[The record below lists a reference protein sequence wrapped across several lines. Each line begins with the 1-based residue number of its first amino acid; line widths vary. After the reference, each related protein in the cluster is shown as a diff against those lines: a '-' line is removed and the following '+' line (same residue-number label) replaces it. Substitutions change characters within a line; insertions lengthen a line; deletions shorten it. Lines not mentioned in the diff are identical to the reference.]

1 MLRVRD
7 HAELQAATLAFKA
20 ASRDLRQRLN
30 KESRRVMNPEWRAQI
45 DANTSTNL
53 DRAVFRT
60 GARIKAGNPPAFVAA
75 SSKRTRSG
83 GLTPA
88 YDWAPVEFGTAN
100 RSKRTTYKRRS
111 PKGGTHT
118 VTRRTTRQLY
128 RRVPSGRVAYK
139 AARELAPRLASLWV
153 HIIVKIYSE
162 AANGKQV

>member
-7 HAELQAATLAFKA
+7 STELQAATLAFKRA
-20 ASRDLRQRLN
+20 GRDLRKRLN
-30 KESRRVMNPEWRAQI
+30 TESRRVMNPVWRDEI
-45 DANTSTNL
+45 DSRLANNL

-60 GARIKAGNPPAFVAA
+60 GARIKAGNPPAFIAA
-75 SSKRTRSG
+75 SSKRTLSG

-88 YDWAPVEFGTAN
+88 HDWAPVEFGTAN